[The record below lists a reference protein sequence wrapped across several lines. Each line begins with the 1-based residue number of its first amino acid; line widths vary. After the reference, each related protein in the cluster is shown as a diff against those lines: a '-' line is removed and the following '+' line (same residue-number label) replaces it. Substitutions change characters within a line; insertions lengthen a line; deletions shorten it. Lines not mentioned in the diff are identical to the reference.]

1 MVSLLYHVSAADQL
15 GSTMQSAVQKSFPRF
30 IRLVRGPSQ
39 CPISSVVK
47 LTGANLCPGVP
58 SVDKISSASPR
69 SLSSSPLRSMCD
81 QSAKPRWV
89 NGWERMRILEETR
102 QDRRSTA
109 TTPVSR
115 KRGNRVQRA
124 QADRSVHA
132 RVLRVPSWRSSTTL
146 AGKTPPPINA
156 CRRAA
161 RLN

>member
-69 SLSSSPLRSMCD
+69 SLSSSPLRRPDGNLPVGCGIR
-81 QSAKPRWV
+81 A
-89 NGWERMRILEETR
+89 NG
-102 QDRRSTA
+102 
-109 TTPVSR
+109 
-115 KRGNRVQRA
+115 G
-124 QADRSVHA
+124 SVLDA
-132 RVLRVPSWRSSTTL
+132 LTVFSVPSHEWGAEEEKL
-146 AGKTPPPINA
+146 
-156 CRRAA
+156 
-161 RLN
+161 RLHYSIPTR